1 MRGDSRGEEYSYNLH
16 FLHSFSFSLQLPP
29 LTLYLPH
36 FPSLSPILHS
46 FILPSPFQFL
56 FPNLLLFSLP
66 LPPAPPS
73 PFFFPLFSPPLLP
86 FPSPSLSLSFIFHS
100 HSHSLSLSAIFP
112 LLLFIPFIPFLIIII
127 FNIT

>member
-29 LTLYLPH
+29 LTLSLPH

-46 FILPSPFQFL
+46 FILPSPFQFF
-56 FPNLLLFSLP
+56 FPALLLFPLP

-73 PFFFPLFSPPLLP
+73 PYFFPLFST
-86 FPSPSLSLSFIFHS
+86 
-100 HSHSLSLSAIFP
+100 P
-112 LLLFIPFIPFLIIII
+112 LLLPTPLPLPLPLSPLPCPSPFPLCPAPCLC
-127 FNIT
+127 